1 MNRDHL
7 SFMPQPST
15 ERGNEPLA
23 SNSGISENMSYR
35 RDILGNHYP
44 PIDPIRDNY
53 PRYEHI
59 GADNYPKNNT
69 LQQNY
74 PRYDPVRGN
83 YPQIDNYPPIPSRE
97 NYPQTHPIRDNYPPR
112 YDPIRE
118 SYPYHPIPI
127 HENYPQIPFR
137 DSYPHS
143 NPIRD
148 NFSHYNPSS
157 EKYPQNHHPNENYPH
172 PIRRDDPQQLGN
184 NAIDSNT
191 NESRISPSSQNLSQS
206 ELVKSKNSNENSTA
220 SNIIAYKSKISSSDN
235 HPITS
240 ELSSNE
246 VSAGNSKNLDNTMPS
261 NSIKNDSN
269 EINKEK
275 KCNNSSD
282 DLANLDSKK
291 ASNSKKRNTT
301 KKKKE
306 NDNKKSSKIKTTSD
320 DSNDK
325 KKDNDYFN
333 EALQYAN
340 NILKKTLSTRD
351 KSLDTTCD
359 ICHKV
364 LAHKACMK
372 AHKRTHTG
380 KDK

>member
-1 MNRDHL
+1 
-7 SFMPQPST
+7 MPQPST
-15 ERGNEPLA
+15 ERVNEPLA
-23 SNSGISENMSYR
+23 SNSGISENIAYR
-35 RDILGNHYP
+35 RDILGNQYP

-59 GADNYPKNNT
+59 GADNYPKNNSPHV
-69 LQQNY
+69 NY
-74 PRYDPVRGN
+74 PRYDPIRGN

-148 NFSHYNPSS
+148 NFSHYNLTS

-172 PIRRDDPQQLGN
+172 PIRRDDSQQLGI

-191 NESRISPSSQNLSQS
+191 NESRISPSSQSLSQT
-206 ELVKSKNSNENSTA
+206 EIVKSKNSNENSTA

-275 KCNNSSD
+275 KCNKSSD
-282 DLANLDSKK
+282 DLAKNLDSKK
-291 ASNSKKRNTT
+291 ASNSKKRNAT

-306 NDNKKSSKIKTTSD
+306 NDSKKSSKIKTSNPTNN

-325 KKDNDYFN
+325 KNDNDYFN

-380 KDK
+380 KDM